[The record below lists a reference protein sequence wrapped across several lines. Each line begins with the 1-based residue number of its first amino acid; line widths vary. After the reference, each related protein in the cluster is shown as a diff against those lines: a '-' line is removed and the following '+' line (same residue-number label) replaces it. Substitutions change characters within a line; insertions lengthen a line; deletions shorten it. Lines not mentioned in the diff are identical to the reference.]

1 MSDGR
6 DEAAND
12 ADARL
17 VAGLGQAL
25 GPSTS
30 PPGLVERA
38 NGLLAFAS
46 LDRELA
52 QLLETSPGELVGTR
66 GTAEPSTVL
75 RFEVADGSVAVE
87 VSLAPGR
94 LVGQVI
100 AGPIAE
106 VVLERLSGPST
117 TATVDDLGRFEF
129 ERPGTRPAR
138 LALRGARPEP
148 VATDWFLP

>member
-6 DEAAND
+6 DEAMND

-17 VAGLGQAL
+17 VSELGRAL
-25 GPSTS
+25 GPGAS

-38 NGLLAFAS
+38 NGLLAFAAF
-46 LDRELA
+46 DRELA
-52 QLLETSPGELVGTR
+52 QVLDTSPGELVGTR
-66 GTAEPSTVL
+66 GAAPPGAVL

-87 VSLAPGR
+87 VSLAHGR
-94 LVGQVI
+94 LEGQVI
-100 AGPIAE
+100 AGVIAE
-106 VVLERLSGPST
+106 VGLERLSGPGT
-117 TATVDDLGRFEF
+117 TATVDDLGRFVF
-129 ERPGTRPAR
+129 DRPGTGPVR